1 MRSSPLFHALR
12 ACTGMKGRLK
22 KQQQSGKAKPG
33 KDRVTL
39 DRAFSK
45 AGVFSRT
52 EALNKITSGAVKVNG
67 KVVREPASWVSLSRD
82 SIQCDG
88 QTLRERRKIYLMLYK
103 PTGVVTSHGDPD
115 QRKTVYDLLTGLKEW
130 VFPVGRLDLDTS
142 GLLILTNDT
151 ALGEQMTNPLSKV
164 PKTYQLKVNFH
175 PTQEQLDQLQR
186 GIKLASGETT
196 LPATVKELRRNDKY
210 SFLELVLVEG
220 KNRQVRR
227 MIEALGGRVMKLVRT
242 RIGNLSSRKPADRPL
257 SHAEPS
263 GTRRTNEAAVLKKS
277 RSGFSVVNNL

>member
-1 MRSSPLFHALR
+1 MR
-12 ACTGMKGRLK
+12 GRLK
-22 KQQQSGKAKPG
+22 KRQNEKDKLA

-45 AGVFSRT
+45 AGLFSRT
-52 EALNKITSGAVKVNG
+52 HALNKITSGAVKVNG
-67 KVVREPASWVSLSRD
+67 RVVREPTSWVSLSRD

-88 QTLRERRKIYLMLYK
+88 QTLRARRKIYLMLYK
-103 PTGVVTSHGDPD
+103 PIGVVTSHGDPD
-115 QRKTVYDLLTGLKEW
+115 RRKTVYDLLTGLEEW

-151 ALGEQMTNPLSKV
+151 SLGERMTNPLSKV
-164 PKTYQLKVNFH
+164 PKTYQLKINFH
-175 PTQEQLDQLQR
+175 PTQEQLHQLR
-186 GIKLASGETT
+186 NGIKLASGETT
-196 LPATVKELRRNDKY
+196 LPASVKELRRNDKY

-242 RIGNLSSRKPADRPL
+242 RIGNLTLGNLPIGHYRVLSQQEVTQLMKRP
-257 SHAEPS
+257 S
-263 GTRRTNEAAVLKKS
+263 
-277 RSGFSVVNNL
+277 

>member
-1 MRSSPLFHALR
+1 MRSSPLFHALS
-12 ACTGMKGRLK
+12 ACTGMRLRLK
-22 KQQQSGKAKPG
+22 KRQQSGKAKPG

-67 KVVREPASWVSLSRD
+67 KVVREPASWVSLSHD

-88 QTLRERRKIYLMLYK
+88 QTLRVRRKIYLMLYK
-103 PTGVVTSHGDPD
+103 PTGVVTSHGDPG

-186 GIKLASGETT
+186 GVKLASGETT
-196 LPATVKELRRNDKY
+196 LPAIVRELRRNYRY

-242 RIGNLSSRKPADRPL
+242 RIGNLALGDLPIGHYRMLSRQELAQLMKRP
-257 SHAEPS
+257 
-263 GTRRTNEAAVLKKS
+263 N
-277 RSGFSVVNNL
+277 